1 MKRLHDVFMYQLI
14 ASAGIVSVNQFRRA
28 FLVLAAAAGFF
39 QCLSWVIFL
48 MVHDEKFFYNRS
60 NATNSQEGNEK
71 TEVGARPPS
80 LCLLLRCAFSFT
92 VPSPSLCLLLHCAF
106 SFTVPSPLLRLFLF
120 RCCRCSICGQ
130 PHTTQFSPSA
140 LSLQGWCSTHR
151 PRLLRLTSACSLSR
165 LLFLSH
171 LARFTLRV
179 SRRSLPQSQRR
190 RALLAALTP
199 LQLRLHPTTYSV
211 AAGATSR
218 CRAAVTAAAAVSV
231 WTACVCSSVAYCV

>member
-1 MKRLHDVFMYQLI
+1 
-14 ASAGIVSVNQFRRA
+14 VNQFRRA
-28 FLVLAAAAGFF
+28 FLFLAAAAGFF

-60 NATNSQEGNEK
+60 NATNSQEGNDK
-71 TEVGARPPS
+71 TEVGAP
-80 LCLLLRCAFSFT
+80 AFA
-92 VPSPSLCLLLHCAF
+92 VPSPSLCF
-106 SFTVPSPLLRLFLF
+106 FLF

-140 LSLQGWCSTHR
+140 LSLQGWCSTHH
-151 PRLLRLTSACSLSR
+151 PRLLRLTSTCSLSR